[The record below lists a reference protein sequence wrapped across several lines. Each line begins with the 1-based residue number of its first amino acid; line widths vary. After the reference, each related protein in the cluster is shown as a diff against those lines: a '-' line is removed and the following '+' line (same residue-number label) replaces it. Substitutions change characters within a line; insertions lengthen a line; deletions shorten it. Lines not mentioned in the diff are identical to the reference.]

1 MILNGVDLAFYP
13 GAKIGVVGSNGS
25 GKSSLLKIM
34 AGIDNDFDGVARPK
48 PGAKIGYL
56 AQEPVLD
63 GLTVKDCIDPAVASS
78 RAVLDDYNELS
89 VKLGETMDDEEME
102 KVMERFNELQD
113 TIDAGDLW
121 EIDRT
126 VERAMDALRCPPD
139 DALISNLSGGEKRR
153 VALAA
158 LLLQNHDLLLL
169 DEPTNHLDAES
180 VQWLEVFLEQFKGTV
195 VCITHDRYFLENVAQ
210 WILELDKG
218 QGFPHEGNYSRW
230 LEEKA
235 KRLEREKQSESETAK
250 TLQKELEWIMSTPKA
265 KGNKSKA
272 RLGRYEELLLQ
283 SPGRSDEVRNRGE
296 IYIPPGP
303 RLGDVVVTADNVNKA
318 FGDKILLKDVSFD
331 LPPGSI
337 VGVVGPNGAGKTT
350 LVKMITGQD
359 TPDSGS
365 LKVGDSVSMV
375 SVGQERMDS
384 LNGDNTAYEEICEG
398 KDEVELGQVS
408 INARAYCGWFGIKS
422 GLQQSRV
429 KDLSGGERNRC
440 LLAKAVKSAGNFL
453 IFDEPTNDLDSETIR
468 SLENSLL
475 DFAGCAL
482 VVSHDRYFLDKIA
495 THILAFEGDSKV
507 HFFQGNYGEYLD
519 DKVKRLGET
528 VLKRVTYAKLVNA

>member
-1 MILNGVDLAFYP
+1 MFTLQKLKKKVPNSERMVLNGVDLAFYP

-34 AGIDNDFDGVARPK
+34 AGVDKDFDGVARPK
-48 PGAKIGYL
+48 PGARIGYL
-56 AQEPVLD
+56 AQEPVLE
-63 GLTVKDCIDPAVASS
+63 GKTVKECIDPAVASS
-78 RAVLDDYNELS
+78 RAVIDEYNDLS
-89 VKLGETMDDEEME
+89 VKLGESMSDEEME
-102 KVMERFNELQD
+102 QTMDRFNELQD
-113 TIDAGDLW
+113 QIDAGDLW
-121 EIDRT
+121 ELDRT

-139 DALISNLSGGEKRR
+139 DALIENLSGGEKRR

-235 KRLEREKQSESETAK
+235 KRLEREKQAESATAK
-250 TLQKELEWIMSTPKA
+250 TLQQELEWIKSTPKA

-272 RLGRYEELLLQ
+272 RLSRYSELLLQ

-296 IYIPPGP
+296 VYIPPGP
-303 RLGDVVVTADNVNKA
+303 RLGDVVVKAEGVSKA
-318 FGDKILLKDVSFD
+318 FGDKMLLKDVSFD

-337 VGVVGPNGAGKTT
+337 VGVVGPNGAGKTS
-350 LVKMITGQD
+350 LVRMITGQD
-359 TPDSGS
+359 KPDSGT
-365 LKVGDSVSMV
+365 LKVGESVDMV
-375 SVGQERMDS
+375 TVGQERMDE

-398 KDEVELGQVS
+398 
-408 INARAYCGWFGIKS
+408 R
-422 GLQQSRV
+422 
-429 KDLSGGERNRC
+429 
-440 LLAKAVKSAGNFL
+440 
-453 IFDEPTNDLDSETIR
+453 
-468 SLENSLL
+468 
-475 DFAGCAL
+475 
-482 VVSHDRYFLDKIA
+482 
-495 THILAFEGDSKV
+495 
-507 HFFQGNYGEYLD
+507 
-519 DKVKRLGET
+519 
-528 VLKRVTYAKLVNA
+528 